1 MPDTLTSLPPLRLGC
16 GDLLP
21 FRISHRRH
29 GEGPRRV
36 LLIHA
41 LTGGPEA
48 ADREGVKGW
57 WAPLFVP
64 GAPFDP
70 RRCTVWTPNLLGSCY
85 GSTGPEKGRPFPRIT
100 PRDQAAA
107 LVAWME
113 ALDLEF
119 DLVTGGSLGA
129 MVALEVAAL
138 APARFRSVGVIG
150 SGGRSDAWIV
160 GWCHAQLSILRSAL
174 PDDQALALA
183 RQFEMLSFRAPA
195 SLDARFPGGADLAA
209 WLDFHGDALAARF
222 TRETLTVLL
231 EAMEAFDLGRDRGG
245 LVAALRGL
253 PPIHVLGI
261 DSDQLFAPALL
272 RELADAARIAGSFG
286 SLAWLK
292 SPHGH
297 DAFLIEWDQVADWL
311 RSLEAPDAP

>member
-1 MPDTLTSLPPLRLGC
+1 MSDTLVTLEPLLLENGER
-16 GDLLP
+16 LP

-29 GEGPRRV
+29 GEGIRKV
-36 LLIHA
+36 LLVHA
-41 LTGGPEA
+41 LTGGPDA

-57 WAPLFVP
+57 WGPLFAP
-64 GAPFDP
+64 GRPLDP
-70 RRCTVWTPNLLGSCY
+70 RHCTVWTPNLIGSCY
-85 GSTGPEKGRPFPRIT
+85 GSTGPEKGRPFPPLT

-107 LVAWME
+107 LVEWIR
-113 ALDLEF
+113 ALNLDF
-119 DLVTGGSLGA
+119 DLVAGGSLGA
-129 MVALEVAAL
+129 MVALELAAL
-138 APARFRSVGVIG
+138 APERFKAVGVIG

-195 SLDARFPGGADLAA
+195 SLDARFPGGTDLAA
-209 WLDFHGDALAARF
+209 WLDFHGNALAARF

-231 EAMEAFDLGRDRGG
+231 EAMEAFDLGRGRGG
-245 LVAALRGL
+245 LANALRGL
-253 PPIHVLGI
+253 PPIHILGI

-272 RELADAARIAGSFG
+272 RELADAARIAGCFG
-286 SLAWLK
+286 SLEWLH

-297 DAFLIEWDQVADWL
+297 DAFLIEWDQVSAWL
-311 RSLEAPDAP
+311 RSLEDDPSV

>member
-1 MPDTLTSLPPLRLGC
+1 MSDTLTSLPPLLLENGERLP
-16 GDLLP
+16 LQ
-21 FRISHRRH
+21 ISHRRH
-29 GEGPRRV
+29 GEGGRKV

-41 LTGGPEA
+41 LTGGPDA

-57 WAPLFVP
+57 WGPLFAP
-64 GAPFDP
+64 GRPFDP
-70 RRCTVWTPNLLGSCY
+70 LRCTVWTPNLLGSCY
-85 GSTGPEKGRPFPRIT
+85 GSTGPRKGSVFPRIT

-107 LVAWME
+107 LAKWIRT
-113 ALDLEF
+113 LDLAF

-129 MVALEVAAL
+129 MVALELAAL
-138 APARFRSVGVIG
+138 APERFRAVGVIG
-150 SGGRSDAWIV
+150 SGARSDAWIV
-160 GWCHAQLSILRSAL
+160 GWCHAQLSILRSEL

-195 SLDARFPGGADLAA
+195 SLDARFPSGADLAA
-209 WLDFHGDALAARF
+209 WLDFHGNALAARF

-231 EAMEAFDLGRDRGG
+231 EAMEAFDLGRGRGG
-245 LVAALRGL
+245 LQKALRGL
-253 PPIHVLGI
+253 PPVHILGI

-286 SLAWLK
+286 SLEWLR

-297 DAFLIEWDQVADWL
+297 DAFLIEWEQVSAWL
-311 RSLEAPDAP
+311 SGLEASLGS